1 MTAIDT
7 LRATRTG
14 LWTPSLEALP
24 GPTAQEVAAELDEL
38 GFGSLWLPEAVGRE
52 AFTGALAMLTATRRM
67 VVGTGIASI
76 YGRGPMAAN
85 GAARLLESLTPGR
98 FVLGLGVS
106 HRPAVEGARKTPYL
120 PPVEAMT
127 SYLDDLAA
135 ALYFGADP
143 VLPPIVLAALGPK
156 MLGLARDRTA
166 GAHSYLVMPAHT
178 ASARA
183 TLGPSPVLVVE
194 QAVVLAQDR
203 EESLRRAHAHLD
215 IYTGLPNYRNSW
227 LRQGFDADDLVRGG
241 SDRLADALVVHGD
254 ESAVVARVREHL
266 DAGADHVL
274 LQVLGQDMAEL
285 PMDEWRALA
294 PAVAA
299 P

>member
-1 MTAIDT
+1 MTAVAT
-7 LRATRTG
+7 LRSTRTG

-24 GPTAQEVAAELDEL
+24 GSAAQEVADELDEL

-52 AFTGALAMLTATRRM
+52 AFTGAQAMLAATRRM

-85 GAARLLESLTPGR
+85 GAARLLESLAPGR

-156 MLGLARDRTA
+156 MLGLARDRTD
-166 GAHSYLVMPAHT
+166 GAHSYLVTPGHT

-183 TLGPSPVLVVE
+183 TLGESPLLVVE
-194 QAVVLAQDR
+194 QAVVLGQDR
-203 EESLRRAHAHLD
+203 GESLRRAHAHLD
-215 IYTGLPNYRNSW
+215 IYTGLSNYRNSW
-227 LRQGFDADDLVRGG
+227 LRQGFAEEDLVRGG
-241 SDRLADALVVHGD
+241 SDRLADALVVQG
-254 ESAVVARVREHL
+254 EEAAVLERVREQL
-266 DAGADHVL
+266 DAGADHVV
-274 LQVLGQDMAEL
+274 LQVLGTDLSEV
-285 PMDEWRALA
+285 PMREWRRLA
-294 PAVAA
+294 PVLATV
-299 P
+299 

>member
-1 MTAIDT
+1 MTAVDT
-7 LRATRTG
+7 LRTTRTG

-24 GPTAQEVAAELDEL
+24 GPAAQEVAAELDEL

-52 AFTGALAMLTATRRM
+52 AFTGAQAMLAATRRM

-85 GAARLLESLTPGR
+85 GAARLLESLAPGR

-156 MLGLARDRTA
+156 MLGLARDRTD

-183 TLGPSPVLVVE
+183 TLGESPLLVVE
-194 QAVVLAQDR
+194 QAVVLGQSR

-215 IYTGLPNYRNSW
+215 IYTSLPNYRNSW
-227 LRQGFDADDLVRGG
+227 IRQGFAAEDLVRGG
-241 SDRLADALVVHGD
+241 SGRLADALVVQG
-254 ESAVVARVREHL
+254 EEEAVLARVREHL

-274 LQVLGQDMAEL
+274 LQILGTNLGEV
-285 PMDEWRALA
+285 PMREWRRLA
-294 PAVAA
+294 PVLDTA
-299 P
+299 

>member
-1 MTAIDT
+1 MTAVDT
-7 LRATRTG
+7 LRTTRTG

-24 GPTAQEVAAELDEL
+24 GPAAQEVAAELDEL

-52 AFTGALAMLTATRRM
+52 AFTGAQAMLAATRRM

-85 GAARLLESLTPGR
+85 GAARLLESLAPGR

-156 MLGLARDRTA
+156 MLGLARDRTD

-183 TLGPSPVLVVE
+183 TLGESPLLVVE
-194 QAVVLAQDR
+194 QAVVLGQSR

-227 LRQGFDADDLVRGG
+227 IRQGFAAEDLVRGG
-241 SDRLADALVVHGD
+241 SDRLADALVVQG
-254 ESAVVARVREHL
+254 EEEAVLARVREHL

-274 LQVLGQDMAEL
+274 LQILGTNLGEV
-285 PMDEWRALA
+285 PMREWRRLA
-294 PAVAA
+294 PVLDTA
-299 P
+299 